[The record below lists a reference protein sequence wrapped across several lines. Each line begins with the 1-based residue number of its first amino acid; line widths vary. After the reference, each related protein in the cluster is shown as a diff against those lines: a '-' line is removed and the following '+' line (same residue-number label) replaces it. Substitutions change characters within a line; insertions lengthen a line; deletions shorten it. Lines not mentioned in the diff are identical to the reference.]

1 LGGLD
6 VMIFK
11 FTYDQVTLRWMA
23 IRRIMTIRLT
33 EMQEAVSC
41 LAAII
46 VFKVPMRLAGKVIT
60 F

>member
-11 FTYDQVTLRWMA
+11 FTYDQVTLGYMA
-23 IRRIMTIRLT
+23 IRRIMTLRLAET
-33 EMQEAVSC
+33 QEAVSC

-46 VFKVPMRLAGKVIT
+46 VFIVPMGFLAR
-60 F
+60 